1 MSNSSASEPAPEVV
15 QLNKRD
21 APAWKF
27 IRDTLY
33 PNIINT
39 VTEIHALIPDS
50 LLFGS
55 LLFYFLTQNKA
66 FGIFAVFI
74 VEAVISHRIIG
85 AIMAQT
91 TGPSPAVQ
99 MNCRAGFK
107 TPRVTGME
115 RGFDH
120 PSYPSY
126 SIFSITSIAT
136 YLVLAM
142 REFSSTLDAMGSR
155 DWSSR
160 SLAAYICTGIL
171 VGIFVFARI
180 WSSCEKSGEI
190 FTAMVC
196 AIIVGGIFFGVNKAL
211 FGKESMNFLGLP
223 YMVDKTEKGEAIYVC
238 APEKGK

>member
-1 MSNSSASEPAPEVV
+1 MAQKSAPEEALL
-15 QLNKRD
+15 LNSVD
-21 APAWKF
+21 APAWIL

-33 PNIINT
+33 KNIIKT

-91 TGPSPAVQ
+91 TGESPAVQ

-126 SIFSITSIAT
+126 SVFSITSIAT

-160 SLAAYICTGIL
+160 SLAAYICTGLL
-171 VGIFVFARI
+171 VVAFVAARL
-180 WSSCEKSGEI
+180 WTSCDKSGEV

-223 YMVDKTEKGEAIYVC
+223 YMVDKTAKGEAIYVC
-238 APEKGK
+238 APEKGN

>member
-1 MSNSSASEPAPEVV
+1 MSESEV
-15 QLNKRD
+15 LHDKND
-21 APAWKF
+21 APAWKW
-27 IRDTLY
+27 IRDVMY
-33 PNIINT
+33 QNIIKT

-85 AIMAQT
+85 GVMSQT
-91 TGPSPAVQ
+91 TGSSPAVP
-99 MNCRAGFK
+99 MSCRAGFK
-107 TPRVTGME
+107 TPRVSGME
-115 RGFDH
+115 RAFAH
-120 PSYPSY
+120 ESYPSY

-136 YLVLAM
+136 YLMLAM

-160 SLAAYICTGIL
+160 SLVAYICTALL
-171 VGIFVFARI
+171 VIAFVVARL
-180 WSSCEKSGEI
+180 WTCDKSGEV

-223 YMVDKTEKGEAIYVC
+223 YMVDKAAKGDAIYVC
-238 APEKGK
+238 APEKAN